1 MVVQSYG
8 ACKKKKWV
16 ERMEFEQASFPPQL
30 TELGWTML
38 AEVVGS
44 NLRLSILSTTDGSQR
59 KSYPSHSY
67 N

>member
-1 MVVQSYG
+1 
-8 ACKKKKWV
+8 
-16 ERMEFEQASFPPQL
+16 MEFEQASFPPQL

-38 AEVVGS
+38 AEAVGS